1 MRRGLCG
8 QNCRNTAATVGN
20 CRTAVDR
27 SAPAAAKHCAHEP
40 LPYSARLAASP
51 IAGGITEFVS
61 ATALLFGILSATAAE
76 RLAVKPAL
84 GSVVLHAKF
93 EVGMAECVFAAA
105 LQNENMRCQ
114 VNGGVLRARAD
125 LKVGAAAVKMAHFI
139 GRSWP
144 AVVQI
149 GQPVVGLSFIFRWCQ
164 SNQPGQQRIDF
175 IGGHGGDAAAGD
187 VAGASANQ

>member
-8 QNCRNTAATVGN
+8 QNCRHTAATVGN

-93 EVGMAECVFAAA
+93 EVGMPDGVFALAF
-105 LQNENMRCQ
+105 QTERC
-114 VNGGVLRARAD
+114 GCR
-125 LKVGAAAVKMAHFI
+125 
-139 GRSWP
+139 GRGW
-144 AVVQI
+144 
-149 GQPVVGLSFIFRWCQ
+149 
-164 SNQPGQQRIDF
+164 
-175 IGGHGGDAAAGD
+175 
-187 VAGASANQ
+187 

>member
-8 QNCRNTAATVGN
+8 QNCRHTAATVGN

-125 LKVGAAAVKMAHFI
+125 LKAGAAAVKMMDFI
-139 GRSWP
+139 GRGWP
-144 AVVQI
+144 AAAQI
-149 GQPVVGLSFIFRWCQ
+149 GQKAVWPAFIFRRLQ
-164 SNQPGQQRIDF
+164 PKQPGHPRLE
-175 IGGHGGDAAAGD
+175 
-187 VAGASANQ
+187 NR

>member
-8 QNCRNTAATVGN
+8 QNCRHTAATVGN

-40 LPYSARLAASP
+40 LSYSARLAASP

-114 VNGGVLRARAD
+114 VNGDRKSTRLNSSHVAFSY
-125 LKVGAAAVKMAHFI
+125 AVF
-139 GRSWP
+139 
-144 AVVQI
+144 
-149 GQPVVGLSFIFRWCQ
+149 GLTQ
-164 SNQPGQQRIDF
+164 KIDD
-175 IGGHGGDAAAGD
+175 IAT
-187 VAGASANQ
+187 